1 MNLEEVIARLAGKT
15 LDSKE
20 NWYSWK
26 INEERLSQKT
36 GIILKTASLFEKN
49 IELKE
54 SLRHRLEG
62 SDPDLREKL
71 IRYYVADWGGVRSNS
86 SETIRRYAT
95 SSPSVL
101 ISSGRKGVAS
111 WSKVLCIID
120 PSKYA
125 IFDARVSISLNSLQ
139 FLFSSEKK
147 QLYPV
152 LPSRN
157 GLIKQAGMHLKS
169 IAQDEGWEVLEET
182 VFYNQYLG
190 VLETVSKD
198 LNESV
203 GVIEMVLFAKAIDL
217 ANCVIEQVSRTDD
230 GGASRQNW
238 QLLLAPDK

>member
-36 GIILKTASLFEKN
+36 GIALKNASLFEKN

-54 SLRHRLEG
+54 SLRHRLERC
-62 SDPDLREKL
+62 DPDLREKL

-86 SETIRRYAT
+86 TETIRRYSS
-95 SSPSVL
+95 SSPSLL
-101 ISSGRKGVAS
+101 ISSGKNGVAS

-125 IFDARVSISLNSLQ
+125 IFDARVSIALNSLQ
-139 FLFSSEKK
+139 FLFSTENKE
-147 QLYPV
+147 LYPV

-157 GLIKQAGMHLKS
+157 GLIKQAGTHLKS

-182 VFYNQYLG
+182 VFYNQYLD
-190 VLETVSKD
+190 VLKTVSKGLD
-198 LNESV
+198 DRI
-203 GVIEMVLFAKAIDL
+203 GVIEMVLFAKAVDL
-217 ANCVIEQVSRTDD
+217 ANFVIKQVSRPHD
-230 GGASRQNW
+230 GDAIQKKL